1 MQRTQ
6 SFPLKFLLASIIWI
20 YTCKGTSRPESQLYR
35 HKQCVSPDPCP
46 NACTRGTE
54 QPGGEMESPV
64 LTAVRQ
70 GTAEHGVGQQASWG
84 SACCTVHEAILTVAA
99 DRKVGAQLCKSRDP
113 GQLLFLAS
121 HSPSDPSN
129 SGSLLTQRKHSLLG
143 LPAASVSPILMEC
156 LQFFPY
162 LIPFNIIHHCDYSVL
177 LEKEK
182 KSLLVS
188 SYLPG
193 CSLRL
198 APPPPATGS
207 LLCSLFS
214 PRAVIHSF

>member
-1 MQRTQ
+1 
-6 SFPLKFLLASIIWI
+6 
-20 YTCKGTSRPESQLYR
+20 
-35 HKQCVSPDPCP
+35 
-46 NACTRGTE
+46 
-54 QPGGEMESPV
+54 MESPV

-99 DRKVGAQLCKSRDP
+99 DRKVGAQLCKSGDP
-113 GQLLFLAS
+113 GQLFFLAS

-129 SGSLLTQRKHSLLG
+129 SGSLLSQRKHSLLG
-143 LPAASVSPILMEC
+143 LPAASVLPILMEY

-182 KSLLVS
+182 NPSRFPLTFLVAPLGSPPHPLPLTPCSALSSHPVLSSTASRTEMTRTLTSAAGISHLEPEIHTFKHLQDRHLGVSKTSKSVCPKLTS
-188 SYLPG
+188 
-193 CSLRL
+193 
-198 APPPPATGS
+198 
-207 LLCSLFS
+207 
-214 PRAVIHSF
+214 